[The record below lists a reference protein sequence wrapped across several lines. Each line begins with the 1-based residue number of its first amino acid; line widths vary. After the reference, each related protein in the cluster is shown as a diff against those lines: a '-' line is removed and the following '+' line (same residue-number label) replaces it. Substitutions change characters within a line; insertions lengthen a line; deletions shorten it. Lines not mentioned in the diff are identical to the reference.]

1 MTSNQKIQELS
12 ELPSFQHATFGG
24 GEPPTALPKW
34 TGMDHPPKV
43 GAIVNLKVN
52 QIGPA
57 AVRGYFLEDGW
68 LGLKVFPLDPPDW
81 YVRQNGLDKPLA
93 FVSGKDVEAVTAA
106 LLIASPNGWE
116 RGALQIFADSRGRRW
131 KDELLVVWHNG
142 RDDYEAGG
150 NYLRQVRNQLGPAW
164 LHSKECTIKP
174 ASAKPKPSSPGF

>member
-1 MTSNQKIQELS
+1 MKTDQKIQELA
-12 ELPSFQHATFGG
+12 ELPVFQYATSNDA
-24 GEPPTALPKW
+24 ETPSDIPKW
-34 TGMDHPPKV
+34 TGQDQPPKV

-57 AVRGYFLEDGW
+57 AVRGYFLEEGW

-93 FVSGKDVEAVTAA
+93 FVSGKDVEVLAA
-106 LLIASPNGWE
+106 DTQIASPNGWE
-116 RGALQIFADSRGRRW
+116 RGALQAFADSRGRRW

-142 RDDYEAGG
+142 RDDYELGG